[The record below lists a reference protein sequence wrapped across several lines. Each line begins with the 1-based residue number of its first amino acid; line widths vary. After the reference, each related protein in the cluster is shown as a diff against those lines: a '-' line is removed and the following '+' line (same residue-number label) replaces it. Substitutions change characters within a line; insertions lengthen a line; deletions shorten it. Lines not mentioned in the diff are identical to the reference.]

1 MSTTTEISQDDPFS
15 FVIQL
20 NTEDER
26 RGYHRR
32 NEDGEVQRP
41 DVLDDICQGLMLQA
55 RIDRIVHGTEKEG
68 GNPATLVVFGFR
80 FHGLDEERRFK
91 QAIITITF
99 IDEKKRPKADPEVI
113 ALWPNGDFTL
123 GDVTEIDVETM
134 IGGEASAEIGAEGG
148 PAKAGTKA
156 AKQWEKRK
164 SFKVQ
169 DRSSLKGSIFL
180 DAKVRDYGKNN
191 AIKLTLNENTT
202 AGSALVTDF
211 RAVVLLRRPQK
222 PKAVAAEDS
231 DDCFLGTVKMTA
243 KAHFG
248 YNAIRGL
255 RDLLGFPPKNDPVK
269 FQPGV
274 QWLRGPTLGHILE
287 ERLAVPIDEGNLNA
301 ARLDEL
307 VGVLGTTVIATSH

>member
-1 MSTTTEISQDDPFS
+1 MSTKTEIVQNDPFS
-15 FVIQL
+15 FILQL

-32 NEDGEVQRP
+32 NEEGEIQRP
-41 DVLDDICQGLMLQA
+41 DVLDDICRGLMLQV
-55 RIDRIVHGTEKEG
+55 RIDRIVHGTENER

-91 QAIITITF
+91 QATITITF
-99 IDEKKRPKADPEVI
+99 VDQKKRPKADPEVI

-134 IGGEASAEIGAEGG
+134 IGGEASAEVGAEGS

-156 AKQWEKRK
+156 AMQWEKRK

-180 DAKVRDYGKNN
+180 DTKVRDYGKNN

-202 AGSALVTDF
+202 AGSGLVTDF
-211 RAVVLLRRPQK
+211 RAVVLLRRPQR
-222 PKAVAAEDS
+222 PKIEAVED

-248 YNAIRGL
+248 YNTIRGL
-255 RDLLGFPPKNDPVK
+255 RDLSGFAPKNDPVK

-274 QWLRGPTLGHILE
+274 QWLREPTLDHILE
-287 ERLAVPIDEGNLNA
+287 KRLAVPIDEGSLNA